1 MMPCLCLS
9 KGRCSIASQS
19 GQALPLFTI
28 LLALFAALGIGITK
42 SIRSH
47 TLDFVDREERIQ
59 NELQRRSK
67 EAFSLN
73 EIANNNIR
81 MRNLI
86 REMLMHYELSLS
98 RAFNLSSSTPLWE
111 KDLPIPVPYNVFQRL
126 DLSLPRL
133 LSEVASI
140 GATNALLLQNVSNEL
155 SRGLMSLSLAQSV
168 CFLRCLHPSEEP
180 VFGTL
185 CHATRSMRS
194 ECSLQISGAFLS
206 PPSLKSFPIRAIFPD
221 QGAHLKGLIS
231 FNLEAPNRSQDLM
244 SDEFN
249 SHQKE
254 DKDGW
259 RIDIVHPKFCKVTKS
274 PFRLPCSPKIEKN
287 NLDNEVSNLVL
298 FEPHWSIAIEY

>member
-1 MMPCLCLS
+1 MMPCLFLS

-28 LLALFAALGIGITK
+28 LLALFAALGLGITK

-47 TLDFVDREERIQ
+47 TVHFVDREERIQ

-111 KDLPIPVPYNVFQRL
+111 KDLPIPMPYNVFQRL
-126 DLSLPRL
+126 DLSMPRL
-133 LSEVASI
+133 LSDVDKI
-140 GATNALLLQNVSNEL
+140 GATNSLLLQNVSNEL
-155 SRGLMSLSLAQSV
+155 SRGHMSLSLAQSV
-168 CFLRCLHPSEEP
+168 CFLGCFHPSEKP
-180 VFGTL
+180 IFGTL
-185 CHATRSMRS
+185 CHATRSRIS

-206 PPSLKSFPIRAIFPD
+206 PPSLKSFPIRAILPD
-221 QGAHLKGLIS
+221 QAAHLKGLIW
-231 FNLEAPNRSQDLM
+231 FNLNAPKRSQDVT
-244 SDEFN
+244 SDAFN
-249 SHQKE
+249 SHRKE
-254 DKDGW
+254 DKDDW
-259 RIDIVHPKFCKVTKS
+259 RIDIVHPRLCKVTKS
-274 PFRLPCSPKIEKN
+274 PFKLPCSPKIEKN

-298 FEPHWSIAIEY
+298 FEPHWSIAIEN

>member
-1 MMPCLCLS
+1 MMPGLCLS

-47 TLDFVDREERIQ
+47 TVHFVDREERIQ

-111 KDLPIPVPYNVFQRL
+111 KDLPIPLPYNVFQRL

-133 LSEVASI
+133 LSEVARI
-140 GATNALLLQNVSNEL
+140 GATNALLP
-155 SRGLMSLSLAQSV
+155 QSV
-168 CFLRCLHPSEEP
+168 CFLRCFNPSGKP
-180 VFGTL
+180 IFGSL

-221 QGAHLKGLIS
+221 QAAQLKGLIS
-231 FNLEAPNRSQDLM
+231 FNLEAPNHSQDLI

-259 RIDIVHPKFCKVTKS
+259 RIDIVHPRLCKVTKS